1 MSNLKMKLIFLSIVL
16 LFSGI
21 FLFSCKQV
29 VEYQDIEGNW
39 TLIRATRN
47 GKPTQTLENVFFDFS
62 TENRMMTNLLGSENT
77 FNINYNYPAI
87 KIENSSELE
96 RLTVKKLVHDTLHL
110 ELRLMNYKYDF
121 FLMRTESN

>member
-1 MSNLKMKLIFLSIVL
+1 MKLIFLSIVL
-16 LFSGI
+16 LISGI

-62 TENRMMTNLLGSENT
+62 KENRMMTNLLGSENT
-77 FNINYNYPAI
+77 FEINYNYPAI

-96 RLTVKKLVHDTLHL
+96 RLTVKKLLRDTLHL

-121 FLMRTESN
+121 YLMRTESN